1 MLMIP
6 FSLVLFQNALLA
18 LAGLAYSHSSFV
30 IQHIMGALTSKTRM
44 GSSGALPRQIPN
56 TFMRVAV
63 IMGIVQKNAKS
74 LSEYLKVGLDS
85 ENDKYN
91 ALQN

>member
-18 LAGLAYSHSSFV
+18 RAGLAYSHSSFV
-30 IQHIMGALTSKTRM
+30 IQHIMGALTSKNPM

-63 IMGIVQKNAKS
+63 IMGIAQKNAKS
-74 LSEYLKVGLDS
+74 LTEYLRVGLNS
-85 ENDKYN
+85 ENEKYN
-91 ALQN
+91 AL